1 MSVDQADPAAPD
13 RTDAA
18 GPSVLRAE
26 NVSVV
31 FDGKDNSGRKVE
43 IHACREVDVDLRRG
57 EIVALVGESGSGKS
71 TLARAFS
78 LVHPPTAGQILL
90 DGEPIGG
97 RTRRRPFY
105 KRVQLIYQDPFASLN
120 SLKSIRHI
128 LGRVVKIHT
137 PGLSRRAV
145 EARTL
150 ELLELVSLTPAEDY
164 IDRFPSSL
172 SGGQRQRVSI
182 ARALA
187 VDPDVLLADEPTSM
201 LDVSIRLDVLNLLDE
216 IRRERGVAI
225 LYITHDIAS
234 ARYISDRMAVM
245 YSGELVETGPTED
258 VVAHPKHPYTR
269 LLIESAPDPSRR
281 RDSASAEFE
290 ETSLGEPADPAQE
303 IAGCRFQARCPF
315 VMARCRQEAP
325 PLLTTATQHARCWLF
340 DDDADDTA
348 DTIRA
353 TGAHPSKES

>member
-1 MSVDQADPAAPD
+1 MSVDQAAPPPSDQTAAV
-13 RTDAA
+13 

-31 FDGKDNSGRKVE
+31 FDGKDNSGHKIE
-43 IHACREVDVDLRRG
+43 IHACRDVDVDLRRG

-90 DGEPIGG
+90 DGEPVGR
-97 RTRRRPFY
+97 RTRKRPFY

-137 PGLSRRAV
+137 PGLSRQAV
-145 EARTL
+145 EQRTL

-187 VDPDVLLADEPTSM
+187 VDPEVLLADEPTSM

-216 IRRERGVAI
+216 IRRERGVAV

-245 YSGELVETGPTED
+245 YSGELVESGPTED
-258 VVAHPKHPYTR
+258 VVARPKHPYTR
-269 LLIESAPDPSRR
+269 LLLESAPDPSRR
-281 RDSASAEFE
+281 ASGDSAQFDENA
-290 ETSLGEPADPAQE
+290 LGEPANPAQE
-303 IAGCRFQARCPF
+303 ITGCRFQARCPF
-315 VMARCRQEAP
+315 VMDRCRSEAP
-325 PLLTTATQHARCWLF
+325 PLLTTDDQQARCWLF
-340 DDDADDTA
+340 APDYDPT
-348 DTIRA
+348 
-353 TGAHPSKES
+353 TGAAPHPSKES

>member
-1 MSVDQADPAAPD
+1 MSTDQVIPGTPGK
-13 RTDAA
+13 A
-18 GPSVLRAE
+18 GPVGASVLRAE

-31 FDGKDNSGRKVE
+31 FDGKDNAGHRVK

-78 LVHPPTAGQILL
+78 LVHPPTAGRILL
-90 DGEPIGG
+90 DGEPLRR
-97 RTRRRPFY
+97 RTPRRPFY

-137 PGLSRRAV
+137 PGLSRKAV

-269 LLIESAPDPSRR
+269 LLVESAPDPSRR
-281 RDSASAEFE
+281 RRSAATEFE
-290 ETSLGEPADPAQE
+290 ETSLGEPANPAQE
-303 IAGCRFQARCPF
+303 ITGCRFQARCPF
-315 VMARCRQEAP
+315 VMERCRSEAP
-325 PLLTTATQHARCWLF
+325 PLLTTDAQLARCWLF
-340 DDDADDTA
+340 ADDTT
-348 DTIRA
+348 DTHRA
-353 TGAHPSKES
+353 HGAHHSKES

>member
-1 MSVDQADPAAPD
+1 MSVDTTVPTPQD

-18 GPSVLRAE
+18 GSSVLRAE
-26 NVSVV
+26 KVSVV

-43 IHACREVDVDLRRG
+43 IHACRDVDVDLRRG

-78 LVHPPTAGQILL
+78 LVHPPTTGQILL
-90 DGEPIGG
+90 DGEPIDR
-97 RTRRRPFY
+97 RTRKRPFY

-128 LGRVVKIHT
+128 LGRVVTIHNR
-137 PGLSRRAV
+137 GLSRKEV
-145 EARTL
+145 EKRTL
-150 ELLELVSLTPAEDY
+150 DLLEMVSLTPAEDY

-216 IRRERGVAI
+216 IRRARGVAI

-245 YSGELVETGPTED
+245 YSGQLVESGPTED
-258 VVAHPKHPYTR
+258 VVARPKHPYTR
-269 LLIESAPDPSRR
+269 LLLESAPDPSRR
-281 RDSASAEFE
+281 ASGESDEFDESA
-290 ETSLGEPADPAQE
+290 LGEPTNPAQE
-303 IAGCRFQARCPF
+303 ITGCRFQARCPF
-315 VMARCRQEAP
+315 VMERCRTQAP
-325 PLLTTATQHARCWLF
+325 PLITTDDQHARCWLF
-340 DDDADDTA
+340 APDREDT
-348 DTIRA
+348 TRA

>member
-1 MSVDQADPAAPD
+1 MSEHDSVPTPQDLAGPI
-13 RTDAA
+13 

-26 NVSVV
+26 HVSVV
-31 FDGKDNSGRKVE
+31 FDGKDNSGHKVE
-43 IHACREVDVDLRRG
+43 IHACRDVDVDLRQG

-78 LVHPPTAGQILL
+78 LVHPQTSGEILL
-90 DGEPIGG
+90 DGEPVGR
-97 RTRRRPFY
+97 RTRKRPFY

-137 PGLSRRAV
+137 PGLSRKAV
-145 EARTL
+145 EQRTL

-187 VDPDVLLADEPTSM
+187 VGPEVLLADEPTSM

-216 IRRERGVAI
+216 IRRKRGVAI

-269 LLIESAPDPSRR
+269 LLVESAPDPSRR
-281 RDSASAEFE
+281 VRDRAAEFDE
-290 ETSLGEPADPAQE
+290 SALGEPANPAQE
-303 IAGCRFQARCPF
+303 ITGCRFQARCPF
-315 VMARCRQEAP
+315 VMDRCRREAP
-325 PLLTTATQHARCWLF
+325 PLLAADAQQARCWLF
-340 DDDADDTA
+340 SPDSDDT
-348 DTIRA
+348 TRA
-353 TGAHPSKES
+353 TAAHPSKES

>member
-1 MSVDQADPAAPD
+1 MSVDQVAPPPQDQADAV
-13 RTDAA
+13 

-31 FDGKDNSGRKVE
+31 FDGKDNSGHKVE
-43 IHACREVDVDLRRG
+43 IHACRDVDVDLRRG

-90 DGEPIGG
+90 DGQPVGR
-97 RTRRRPFY
+97 RTRKRPFY

-137 PGLSRRAV
+137 PGLSRKAV
-145 EARTL
+145 EQRTL

-187 VDPDVLLADEPTSM
+187 VDPEVLLADEPTSM

-216 IRRERGVAI
+216 IRRERGVAV

-245 YSGELVETGPTED
+245 YSGELVESGPTED
-258 VVAHPKHPYTR
+258 VVARPKHPYTR
-269 LLIESAPDPSRR
+269 LLLESAPDPSRR
-281 RDSASAEFE
+281 AIGESAQFDESA
-290 ETSLGEPADPAQE
+290 LGEPANPAQE
-303 IAGCRFQARCPF
+303 ITGCRFQARCPF
-315 VMARCRQEAP
+315 VMDRCRAEAP
-325 PLLTTATQHARCWLF
+325 PLLTTDDQQARCWLF
-340 DDDADDTA
+340 APDHDPTP
-348 DTIRA
+348 RA
-353 TGAHPSKES
+353 AAHPSKES